1 MICSPPSTASPP
13 YCFFVQQSTTMTS
26 STTMAS
32 PLTCSPTT
40 PPPDPLTISP
50 FAPGSPPS
58 LPPPAPLSAP
68 PPQAKPNYD
77 SLRLQIQR
85 LCTFG
90 MRGVTLGFGTDEA
103 VREATDL
110 ITKWVEGEEGGAL
123 SGGGLPGRG
132 VGG

>member
-1 MICSPPSTASPP
+1 MP
-13 YCFFVQQSTTMTS
+13 
-26 STTMAS
+26 
-32 PLTCSPTT
+32 
-40 PPPDPLTISP
+40 
-50 FAPGSPPS
+50 
-58 LPPPAPLSAP
+58 P